1 QVVGHTVCAPPP
13 GEAQVDDAPLTSFRH
28 PQRTAM
34 RPAGPVYHRCFA
46 TVAITVGPFLG
57 CGHRTLEPLSSA
69 PQTPALINNSL
80 RKPQPPTRSQRS
92 ISVDHEDLSVIGCAC
107 LVTTPIPEVLTYFRS
122 PRRSQPVWE
131 LHLGLDPDLPGRP
144 QPAAGGAAEVDARRF
159 GVDDRL
165 EPAQRTPVPAPVAG
179 QVGGHHVGAQQQVA
193 DAEQP
198 AVDAVLP

>member
-1 QVVGHTVCAPPP
+1 
-13 GEAQVDDAPLTSFRH
+13 DDAPLTSFRQ

-131 LHLGLDPDLPGRP
+131 LHLYTGFRVA
-144 QPAAGGAAEVDARRF
+144 QPRAAHRRAHADRRF
-159 GVDDRL
+159 PHR
-165 EPAQRTPVPAPVAG
+165 
-179 QVGGHHVGAQQQVA
+179 QVA
-193 DAEQP
+193 TRTRLRAAQEPVGVPGEPDCR
-198 AVDAVLP
+198 AVPVREP

>member
-92 ISVDHEDLSVIGCAC
+92 IRVDHEDLSVIGCAC

-131 LHLGLDPDLPGRP
+131 LHLRR
-144 QPAAGGAAEVDARRF
+144 AGA
-159 GVDDRL
+159 
-165 EPAQRTPVPAPVAG
+165 VAG
-179 QVGGHHVGAQQQVA
+179 RGHRRACR
-193 DAEQP
+193 P
-198 AVDAVLP
+198 I

>member
-1 QVVGHTVCAPPP
+1 
-13 GEAQVDDAPLTSFRH
+13 DDAPLTSFRQ

-131 LHLGLDPDLPGRP
+131 LQLDA
-144 QPAAGGAAEVDARRF
+144 PAGDFVEVDRDQMLDQRRP
-159 GVDDRL
+159 L
-165 EPAQRTPVPAPVAG
+165 
-179 QVGGHHVGAQQQVA
+179 
-193 DAEQP
+193 
-198 AVDAVLP
+198 